1 MNMTKPSIAQIEELR
16 TAVDT
21 IVRIFKIV
29 DDVPIADGLKLNPT
43 DVQALLFIHRN
54 NLCIASQLAD
64 FLGVV
69 PTTNSAVIDRLVK
82 RELVVRNRTESNRRI
97 VQLSLTNNGH
107 KAADAII
114 EEQSSHCS
122 QMLDLLGPEERSHF
136 VRSMTK
142 IATGLT

>member
-1 MNMTKPSIAQIEELR
+1 MTKPSISQVEELR
-16 TAVDT
+16 AAIDA

-29 DDVPIADGLKLNPT
+29 DDVAIADGLKLNPT
-43 DVQALLFIHRN
+43 DVQALLFIRRHDR
-54 NLCIASQLAD
+54 CIASQLAD

-69 PTTNSAVIDRLVK
+69 PTTNSAVIDRLVR
-82 RELVVRNRTESNRRI
+82 RELVIRNRTESNRRI
-97 VQLSLTNNGH
+97 VQLSLTNHGH

-114 EEQSSHCS
+114 EEQRSHCT
-122 QMLDLLGPEERSHF
+122 QMLDLLDPEERSHF